1 MNVNHTSTAL
11 FRFIIAKLIKFSKL
25 FLRCIIIII
34 KRPIK
39 FIMKY
44 LTDEKLLIVGA
55 GGMIGSN
62 MAQTAIMMHLTP
74 NI

>member
-34 KRPIK
+34 KEPIK
-39 FIMKY
+39 FIMKS
-44 LTDEKLLIVGA
+44 LTSKKLLTVGA
-55 GGMIGSN
+55 GGRID
-62 MAQTAIMMHLTP
+62 
-74 NI
+74 